1 MNMSKG
7 MIVFCFSMLLASALL
22 VIDTNAVR
30 ENSYVAV
37 QRDSKPAYKNE
48 PANDYTR
55 GCSHIHRCRG
65 GH

>member
-1 MNMSKG
+1 
-7 MIVFCFSMLLASALL
+7 MLLASALL
-22 VIDTNAVR
+22 VTDANAVR

-37 QRDSKPAYKNE
+37 QRDSKPAYKSK
-48 PANDYTR
+48 PANEYTR